1 MLGVGDGF
9 GALGCQVQLDEVA
22 GALARGQAPE
32 AGEADQFAVH
42 FRLSHRRLMRPIM
55 PGRRDWPPGPGFG
68 RRRGG
73 FPIGGVTR

>member
-42 FRLSHRRLMRPIM
+42 FRLSHRRLMRRSCPAAVI
-55 PGRRDWPPGPGFG
+55 GRRDQASAGAGAVS
-68 RRRGG
+68 RL
-73 FPIGGVTR
+73 VV